1 MNIKTRLSFQFTLIV
16 AGILVFFS
24 FLVYYFSYTSQ
35 LSKFRLNLYDSAKNT
50 AALLLTVDEVDSTLL
65 RKIQQSTKGWVNEEF
80 ALTDSVFS
88 LIYGNNI
95 QYLADSSVLMNNAG
109 RGLNNFS
116 VDEKDGICYRHF
128 NNGRQYYVYAM
139 AFDRSRTEN
148 LRELRIILL
157 WSILSSLCL
166 SVLSSYLFAKRAM
179 RPISR
184 IVRSVK
190 EINSMKLSSR
200 LDEGDR
206 RDEIA
211 QLAITFN
218 SLLSELET
226 AFRNQDDF
234 VSNASHELRTPLTV
248 MIGESD
254 YVLSN
259 DRSREEYLKHIER
272 LSADLKKMNALMN
285 SLLELARVNRNNEI
299 LFSGVRVDEIILNS
313 IVQVKEK
320 HQGRKILTRIGYPEN
335 ASELVIDGNEGLLAI
350 AFNNLIDNACKFSSD
365 DIAVELNIRG
375 NDIIVVVQDQGI
387 GIPEEDLKT
396 IFQPFSRGSNVK
408 FIGGFGL
415 GLSLVARIIEV
426 HGARIDITTDL
437 KEGTR
442 IEMVF
447 SRKT

>member
-1 MNIKTRLSFQFTLIV
+1 MNIKTRLSFQFTFIV

-80 ALTDSVFS
+80 ALTDSAFS

-95 QYLADSSVLMNNAG
+95 QYLSDSSVLVNNAG

-116 VDEKDGICYRHF
+116 VGEKDGICYRHYY
-128 NNGRQYYVYAM
+128 NGRQYYVYAM
-139 AFDRSRTEN
+139 AFDKSRTDN
-148 LRELRIILL
+148 LRELRMILL
-157 WSILSSLCL
+157 WSILSSICL

-179 RPISR
+179 RPISK
-184 IVRSVK
+184 IVKSVK

-206 RDEIA
+206 KDEIA

-226 AFRNQDDF
+226 AFRNQEDF

-254 YVLSN
+254 YIMSHNRSN
-259 DRSREEYLKHIER
+259 EEYLKHIAG
-272 LSADLKKMNALMN
+272 LNSDLKKMNALMN
-285 SLLELARVNRNNEI
+285 SLLELARINRNNE
-299 LFSGVRVDEIILNS
+299 LQFSGVRIDEIILNS
-313 IVQVKEK
+313 ILQVKEK
-320 HQGRKILTRIGYPEN
+320 HHGRKIITRIEYPEN
-335 ASELVIDGNEGLLAI
+335 ASELVIEGNEGLLAI
-350 AFNNLIDNACKFSSD
+350 AFNNLIDNACKFSSG
-365 DIAVELNIRG
+365 DIAVELNIRDS
-375 NDIIVVVQDQGI
+375 NIIVVVQDQGI
-387 GIPEEDLKT
+387 GIPEEELKT
-396 IFQPFSRGSNVK
+396 IFRPFSRGSNVK

-426 HGARIDITTDL
+426 HGARLNVSTDIN
-437 KEGTR
+437 EGTR

-447 SRKT
+447 TRKT

>member
-24 FLVYYFSYTSQ
+24 FLVYYFTYTSQ

-80 ALTDSVFS
+80 ALTDSMFT

-95 QYLADSSVLMNNAG
+95 NYLADSSVLVNNAG
-109 RGLNNFS
+109 SGLNNFS
-116 VDEKDGICYRHF
+116 VDEKDGICYRHYY
-128 NNGRQYYVYAM
+128 NGRQYYVYAM
-139 AFDRSRTEN
+139 AFDRSRIEN
-148 LRELRIILL
+148 LRELRLILL
-157 WSILSSLCL
+157 WSILSSICL
-166 SVLSSYLFAKRAM
+166 SVLFSYLFAKRAI
-179 RPISR
+179 RPITR

-200 LDEGDR
+200 LDEGDKK
-206 RDEIA
+206 DEIA

-254 YVLSN
+254 YILSH
-259 DRSREEYLKHIER
+259 DSSREEYIKHIEG
-272 LSADLKKMNALMN
+272 LNTDLKKMNALMS
-285 SLLELARVNRNNEI
+285 SLLELARLNRDNEI
-299 LFSGVRVDEIILNS
+299 IFSDIRVDEIILNS

-320 HQGRKILTRIGYPEN
+320 HQGRKIVTRISYPEN
-335 ASELVIDGNEGLLAI
+335 ASELVINGNEGLLAI
-350 AFNNLIDNACKFSSD
+350 AFNNLIDNACKFSPG

-375 NDIIVVVQDQGI
+375 NDIIVVVEDQGI
-387 GIPEEDLKT
+387 GIPEGEMKT
-396 IFQPFSRGSNVK
+396 IFRPFSRGSNVK

-415 GLSLVARIIEV
+415 GLSLVARIVEV
-426 HGARIDITTDL
+426 HGARIDISSDIN
-437 KEGTR
+437 KGTR
-442 IEMVF
+442 IEMIF
-447 SRKT
+447 SRKI